1 MKTSDRL
8 ATLLFL
14 LAAPAARFLELEK
27 NLDADGLPTGGP
39 PYLPA
44 VLLAAAAVFLLLSR
58 ALPARDAVTADFGGI
73 FRFASPPALR
83 HFPQSCAGVF
93 LCMVAPCK
101 VLQAISLKS
110 INARKEVV
118 AS

>member
-1 MKTSDRL
+1 MINFVAQIRIEVNNLWQNSQ
-8 ATLLFL
+8 
-14 LAAPAARFLELEK
+14 EK
-27 NLDADGLPTGGP
+27 SP
-39 PYLPA
+39 
-44 VLLAAAAVFLLLSR
+44 S
-58 ALPARDAVTADFGGI
+58 
-73 FRFASPPALR
+73 SPPALR

-93 LCMVAPCK
+93 LCMEAPCK